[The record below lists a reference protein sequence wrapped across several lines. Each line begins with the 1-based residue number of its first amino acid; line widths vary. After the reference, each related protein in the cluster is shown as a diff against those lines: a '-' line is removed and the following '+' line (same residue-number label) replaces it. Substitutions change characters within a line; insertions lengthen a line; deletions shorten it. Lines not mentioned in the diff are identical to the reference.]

1 MISKQELRLIARAR
15 LRDTAELESG
25 EALSAGRQAD
35 AAAGRGHGH
44 FCPTTAGDLVI
55 TNSTLRK
62 AMRDI
67 AAKKG
72 NFTLFAKI
80 RRADAPGTWDLV
92 VSAPWLEAGKLK
104 ATSELVEL
112 LSDSVGENSLHD
124 FSRIQTVGANH
135 PTVKF
140 MLDNLSEEDGEL
152 RVQSTDLFGLQIE
165 EAVVFRAKRPAAIR
179 PSNRRMEPT
188 RR

>member
-1 MISKQELRLIARAR
+1 
-15 LRDTAELESG
+15 
-25 EALSAGRQAD
+25 
-35 AAAGRGHGH
+35 
-44 FCPTTAGDLVI
+44 
-55 TNSTLRK
+55 
-62 AMRDI
+62 MRVI

-72 NFTLFAKI
+72 ALTLFAKI

-112 LSDSVGENSLHD
+112 LSDSLGEDSLHE
-124 FSRIQTVGANH
+124 FSRIQTVGADH

-140 MLDNLSEEDGEL
+140 ILDNLSEEDGER

-165 EAVVFRAKRPAAIR
+165 EAVI
-179 PSNRRMEPT
+179 
-188 RR
+188 